1 MNAIECTITCLRNS
15 QMFIPSILISVGF
28 FVSIFGYFIVKDS
41 IEKLRFYWFANVLA
55 LVNMPVLFLSMSCD
69 MILFI
74 KLYLG
79 YAGIT
84 IAMLLVSPFLYK
96 VYLKRRIGFERDAE
110 LERLVGVDRVNVLNT
125 SLPKAFTLGNE
136 IFISAGMLDLLENE
150 EIKAVLAHE
159 KFHVLENKTPLVSR
173 LKYLTFLPI
182 SQDKIEVMADEYA
195 KKIAGKESLEM
206 ARRKIDEFYA

>member
-1 MNAIECTITCLRNS
+1 MNAIECTITCLKNS

-28 FVSIFGYFIVKDS
+28 FVSILGYLVVRDS
-41 IEKLRFYWFANVLA
+41 MEKLRFYWFANVLA

-69 MILFI
+69 MVLFI

-79 YAGIT
+79 YAGVT
-84 IAMLLVSPFLYK
+84 IATLLVSPFLYK
-96 VYLKRRIGFERDAE
+96 IYLKRRIGFKRDEE
-110 LERLVGVDRVNVLNT
+110 LERLVNVDRVNVLNT

-136 IFISAGMLDLLENE
+136 IFISAGMLDLLETQ

-182 SQDKIEVMADEYA
+182 SQSKIEIMADEYA

-206 ARRKIDEFYA
+206 AKRKIDEFYA